1 MKPTRLQ
8 LKLERLN
15 EITKMLEMWAE
26 EEQESIKRTNL
37 TYDKL
42 SKENWSLSIDQ
53 FAEGEFYLSHPEIEA
68 IAEFLA
74 CRTFGH
80 FTKEEN

>member
-42 SKENWSLSIDQ
+42 SKEHWNLSIDQ
-53 FAEGEFYLSHPEIEA
+53 FAEGEFYLSQPEIEA
-68 IAEFLA
+68 IAEFLS
-74 CRTFGH
+74 CHTFGH
-80 FTKEEN
+80 FTEEEN